1 MKILLIGEYSGV
13 HNNLKTDLISLG
25 HDVVLVGDSDGYKG
39 FNFDFPIAPYHGPLF
54 SKLKNI
60 YYILKKLP
68 FIYKFDIIQIINPY
82 IIPLHYFYSGI
93 FYLLLL
99 KPRKIIY
106 YACGTDP
113 NFLASKKYF
122 SYFPFDDQFST
133 NYRHYNKWHLFYFF
147 FFLRRVDLIISS
159 CYTYRQGYL
168 YHVKHVCT
176 IPLPSSMAS
185 PEVQHTRVGEKIKI
199 LFGITRREFK
209 GASYIETALERIRLN
224 YPLLVEVRILEAVP
238 FAIFEKALSSTD
250 ILIDQCRSYDYGM
263 GAIFALERG
272 VITLSGAEPIAI
284 SECFSGDCPV
294 ININPDVEQIY
305 ASLES
310 LCLMSSEER
319 HQLKCQSQV
328 WARKFHD
335 SRAMA
340 NKFIQLYQ

>member
-13 HNNLKTDLISLG
+13 HNNLKAALISLG
-25 HDVVLVGDSDGYKG
+25 HQVVLIGDGDGYKS
-39 FNFDFPIAPYHGPLF
+39 FDFDYPITPYSKSLYA
-54 SKLKNI
+54 KLKNI
-60 YYILKKLP
+60 FYILKKLP
-68 FIYKFDIIQIINPY
+68 FLYKFDIVQIINPY
-82 IIPLHYFYSGI
+82 IIPLHYFYTGI
-93 FYLLLL
+93 FYLILFQA
-99 KPRKIIY
+99 RKVIY

-113 NFLASKKYF
+113 NFLASKERF
-122 SYFPFDDQFST
+122 SYFPFDDQSST

-168 YHVKHVCT
+168 YHEKHVCT
-176 IPLPSSMAS
+176 IPLPSSFDYPKFRHS
-185 PEVQHTRVGEKIKI
+185 RIGEKIKI
-199 LFGITRREFK
+199 LFGITRRDFK
-209 GASYIETALERIRLN
+209 GATYIETALERIQLN
-224 YPLLVEVRILEAVP
+224 FPLFVDVKVLESVP
-238 FAIFEKALSSTD
+238 FPVFEKALDSTD

-263 GAIFALERG
+263 GAIFAMERG

-284 SECFSGDCPV
+284 SEFFPGDCPV

-319 HQLKCQSQV
+319 HLLKCRSQE

-335 SRAMA
+335 PRAIA
-340 NKFIQLYQ
+340 KKFIQLYK